1 MNARSLFT
9 LTFCIPEQLLLKS
22 NDFVHKIYYLFPYD
36 CCVSKPFTSQY
47 AVSLITVFI
56 K

>member
-1 MNARSLFT
+1 MF
-9 LTFCIPEQLLLKS
+9 TFCISEQLLLKS
-22 NDFVHKIYYLFPYD
+22 SDFVHKIYYLLRYD
-36 CCVSKPFTSQY
+36 YCVSKTFTSQY